1 MPIPKNKYIELKP
14 YFDFQRKKEYNKEQL
29 KAAVEHITL
38 HPDALF
44 NELWTKMS
52 EEDMREPHPD
62 WVPEN
67 EKLKIEGEE

>member
-1 MPIPKNKYIELKP
+1 M
-14 YFDFQRKKEYNKEQL
+14 R
-29 KAAVEHITL
+29 AAVEQSAL

-44 NELWTKMS
+44 NELWQKLS

>member
-1 MPIPKNKYIELKP
+1 
-14 YFDFQRKKEYNKEQL
+14 
-29 KAAVEHITL
+29 
-38 HPDALF
+38 
-44 NELWTKMS
+44 MS